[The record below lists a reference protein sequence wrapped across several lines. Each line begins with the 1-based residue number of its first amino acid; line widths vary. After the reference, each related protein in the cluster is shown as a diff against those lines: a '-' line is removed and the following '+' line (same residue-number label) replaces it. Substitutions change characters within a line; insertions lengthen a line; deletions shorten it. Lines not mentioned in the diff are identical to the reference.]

1 MNGARK
7 GSFFRTRCLHALL
20 RKEVIYMTIRQMESR
35 LEYCAQC
42 IVIWDKQIDKE
53 RWLAECEDLVKQ
65 LKKAY
70 REERRKK

>member
-1 MNGARK
+1 
-7 GSFFRTRCLHALL
+7 
-20 RKEVIYMTIRQMESR
+20 MTIRQMESR

-53 RWLAECEDLVKQ
+53 RWLAECEYLVKQ

>member
-1 MNGARK
+1 
-7 GSFFRTRCLHALL
+7 
-20 RKEVIYMTIRQMESR
+20 MTIRQMESR
-35 LEYCAQC
+35 LEYCAQF

-70 REERRKK
+70 REKNAERNRRA